1 MNTTQ
6 NSENSFESLYDEC
19 LGARKT
25 PTTHVVSEEAF
36 DGDFDSLAGEI
47 KSLENLV
54 DFASAYEDLQAYHA
68 DQKIRMLK
76 KLKVATRGTTS
87 YHASVESYLDHEL
100 SLEVDA
106 APNTEN
112 GPKVDNP
119 NTEKSGK
126 VKKFFADM
134 WEKIKIIF
142 GKICDFIKTVI
153 DNVVSFFRDKF
164 GSPSGISNDIL
175 KCEKEDP
182 ETFKE
187 MVDALGTLSFE
198 EVNKSVNERYITL
211 NNNSISNFNNSVDA
225 YKTVC
230 SKFKQLVQEC
240 TNGHSISS
248 SDLDHCRNL
257 ISVISNIFGIPIDVS
272 INGSDKDSIKS
283 FNNSLKAKINNL
295 DYEKDPANFIAR
307 LCGAKLIDPKS
318 KRVSQVYGTTNPK
331 EIIKICND
339 SKAALKGVSDGI
351 FEHKKIV
358 SDAYNTFTNYL
369 RTNKIMKGDTIN
381 ENYNND
387 KNPEK
392 FEDKSR
398 QIEYTAVIITIGR
411 YLLKVENIFK
421 GITADYIKSYQIAY
435 ASLLKVGKLIKD
447 AAGEAA
453 ETGKNAIDGM
463 VEAGKNAGSSI
474 KDFYNDFKQ
483 KRDEK
488 KLQKHLEKQEEK
500 EYKEREREAKKAE
513 KNRKAEE
520 RQAEKNRKAEEKEDA
535 RRYKEFQKNQSG
547 RAENNDAEYARREKI
562 ARETAEKNRAN
573 NQWNNL
579 REGNIAKDVKK
590 FKEVN
595 PIVDFDTWMSDRG
608 YSSSEISKGRGML
621 SWSIESLNKFIE
633 DEFNMESWF
642 YFS

>member
-54 DFASAYEDLQAYHA
+54 DFASAYEDLQAYHT

-106 APNTEN
+106 APKTEN
-112 GPKVDNP
+112 RSKVDNP

-126 VKKFFADM
+126 VKKFFVDM

-257 ISVISNIFGIPIDVS
+257 ISIISNIFGIPIDVS

-307 LCGAKLIDPKS
+307 LCGSKLIDPKS

-421 GITADYIKSYQIAY
+421 GITDDYIKSYQIAY

-447 AAGEAA
+447 AAG
-453 ETGKNAIDGM
+453 
-463 VEAGKNAGSSI
+463 EAGKNAGSSI

-520 RQAEKNRKAEEKEDA
+520 KED
-535 RRYKEFQKNQSG
+535 
-547 RAENNDAEYARREKI
+547 ARREKI

-590 FKEVN
+590 FKEDN